1 MGVWRAPRARADG
14 KAGSIEMRT
23 QSLTARLVLLT
34 VAVLAIGPVACSSG
48 GTPSLDRAKVTRAL
62 MRQTR
67 HGYPGTTVGRARC
80 PKRITL
86 PITCTVELDGT
97 PLRVRVS
104 SVHHNRKLKFQALTA
119 VLTGPA
125 LQYFVQAHLSL
136 PATID
141 CGPSPVQIIEP
152 GGEIGC
158 DVSFADG
165 SKQSLRLRVMD
176 VDGTISIEPTS

>member
-1 MGVWRAPRARADG
+1 MRA
-14 KAGSIEMRT
+14 
-23 QSLTARLVLLT
+23 QSLMRRLGLLT
-34 VAVLAIGPVACSSG
+34 LAVLAVSPVACSSG
-48 GTPSLDRAKVTRAL
+48 GTASLDRAKVTRAV

-67 HGYPGTTVGRARC
+67 HAYPGTTAGRARC
-80 PKRITL
+80 PKRIAL
-86 PITCTVELDGT
+86 PVTCTVEFDGA

-104 SVHHNRKLKFQALTA
+104 RVHHNGKLKFQALTA
-119 VLTGPA
+119 VLTAPA
-125 LQYFVQAHLSL
+125 LQYFLQAHLSL

-141 CGPSPVQIIEP
+141 CGPGPVHIIEP

-176 VDGTISIEPTS
+176 VEGTIAIEPTS

>member
-1 MGVWRAPRARADG
+1 MCAR
-14 KAGSIEMRT
+14 
-23 QSLTARLVLLT
+23 SLTRPLGLLT
-34 VAVLAIGPVACSSG
+34 LAVLAVGPLACSSG
-48 GTPSLDRAKVTRAL
+48 GTASLDRAKVTRAL
-62 MRQTR
+62 MQQTR
-67 HGYPGTTVGRARC
+67 HAYPGITVGRARC

-86 PITCTVELDGT
+86 PMKCTVELDGA
-97 PLRVRVS
+97 PLPVRVS
-104 SVHHNRKLKFQALTA
+104 RVHHNGRLKFQSLTA

-125 LQYFVQAHLSL
+125 LQFFLQAHLSL

-176 VDGTISIEPTS
+176 VEGTISIEPTS